1 MSMDR
6 FHGPWEQ
13 RAGCG
18 QSYFFFEV
26 TKDREHN
33 RKDAP
38 YHNAFIA
45 LL

>member
-1 MSMDR
+1 MSVEYG

-13 RAGCG
+13 RAGRADVSAKAFWTG
-18 QSYFFFEV
+18 
-26 TKDREHN
+26 